1 MHSGIKG
8 SQMYVADTVHAVL
21 ELYNPTS
28 GERPNMRELIRF
40 QGRNTPINIPQRI
53 GTKWDDFGI
62 FLLRDDHAAI
72 VDSIAKEQRDRP
84 EQINKEI
91 LKRWIQGGGQP
102 VTWETLVGVLRDI
115 ELNELADGIASV
127 KCTKPVTNPND
138 PSVNDPSVMSLSVI
152 NPSVTSH
159 GAINPSVTSPGAIN
173 PSVTSPGAIN
183 PSVTSPGVINPS
195 VTNPGVINPSV
206 LDPGVINPSVLNPGV
221 INPSVTS
228 PGVTG
233 PSVTSPGA
241 INPSVT
247 SPGVKNPS
255 VRSARHSCA
264 CCTIV

>member
-127 KCTKPVTNPND
+127 KCTKPVTNLND

-152 NPSVTSH
+152 NPSVTSP
-159 GAINPSVTSPGAIN
+159 GVTGPSVSSPGVTGPSVTSPGVINPSVTSPVINPSVTSPGVIN
-173 PSVTSPGAIN
+173 SSVMSPGAIN
-183 PSVTSPGVINPS
+183 PSVTSPGV
-195 VTNPGVINPSV
+195 
-206 LDPGVINPSVLNPGV
+206 
-221 INPSVTS
+221 
-228 PGVTG
+228 
-233 PSVTSPGA
+233 

>member
-62 FLLRDDHAAI
+62 FLLRDDRAAI

-152 NPSVTSH
+152 NPSVTSP
-159 GAINPSVTSPGAIN
+159 GVTGPSVSSPGVTGPSVTSPGVINPSVTSPVINPSVTSPGVIN
-173 PSVTSPGAIN
+173 SSVMSPGAIN
-183 PSVTSPGVINPS
+183 PSVTSPGV
-195 VTNPGVINPSV
+195 
-206 LDPGVINPSVLNPGV
+206 
-221 INPSVTS
+221 
-228 PGVTG
+228 
-233 PSVTSPGA
+233 

>member
-1 MHSGIKG
+1 
-8 SQMYVADTVHAVL
+8 MYVADTVYAVL

-53 GTKWDDFGI
+53 GTKWYDFGI
-62 FLLRDDHAAI
+62 FLLRDDYAAI

-84 EQINKEI
+84 EQINKDI
-91 LKRWIQGGGQP
+91 LKRWIQGEGQP

-127 KCTKPVTNPND
+127 KCTEPVTNLNDPNVID
-138 PSVNDPSVMSLSVI
+138 PSVISP
-152 NPSVTSH
+152 

-195 VTNPGVINPSV
+195 VTNPGVINPNV

>member
-152 NPSVTSH
+152 NPSVTSP
-159 GAINPSVTSPGAIN
+159 GVTGPSVSSPGVTGPSVTSPGVINPSVTSPVINPSVTSPGVIN
-173 PSVTSPGAIN
+173 SSVMSPGAIN
-183 PSVTSPGVINPS
+183 PSVTSPGV
-195 VTNPGVINPSV
+195 
-206 LDPGVINPSVLNPGV
+206 
-221 INPSVTS
+221 
-228 PGVTG
+228 
-233 PSVTSPGA
+233 